1 MKIGVQGNLHAN
13 PFLIFEDFLMIKNLF
28 ALKQMGFF
36 LFAFVV
42 FYFSAAGAANA
53 AYSDIYQMGW
63 NSDYQDAT
71 GAINSS
77 IEYNYKDLFGIYFS
91 NPNDPY
97 KFGLRT
103 AERSNYNY
111 TFDEFCIYI
120 PPGTVSINM
129 CFYLDQY
136 VKTAIVLRYGQP
148 PTGDYS
154 NLSDPLAY
162 VPYDSE
168 GSIFKPTE
176 INRDMLFINRGGH
189 IAPFAAGQYSAP
201 LTETEAGWLYVKVL
215 KFEYT
220 SKISN
225 LNFFFDVD
233 LGTYRPWYNDLSNF
247 DTTGNPPLDGTGGG
261 DTGGGDTGGGDT
273 GGGGTP
279 VYYYGTCDNCDVNQD
294 GIIDLKDAIQIL
306 QYVGGG
312 GS

>member
-1 MKIGVQGNLHAN
+1 
-13 PFLIFEDFLMIKNLF
+13 MIKNLF
-28 ALKQMGFF
+28 ALKQIG
-36 LFAFVV
+36 LVLAAFVV

-53 AYSDIYQMGW
+53 AYSDIYQQGW

-77 IEYNYKDLFGIYFS
+77 IEYNYKDLFGINFS

-103 AERSNYNY
+103 AERPNHNY

-129 CFYLDQY
+129 CLYLDQY

-176 INRDMLFINRGGH
+176 INRDMVFINRGGH
-189 IAPFAAGQYSAP
+189 IAPFASGQYPVP
-201 LTETEAGWLYVKVL
+201 LTESEADWLYFKVL

-220 SKISN
+220 PKISN
-225 LNFFFDVD
+225 FNFFFDVD
-233 LGTYRPWYNDLSNF
+233 LTTYRAWYNDPANF
-247 DTTGNPPLDGTGGG
+247 DANGNPPLDGSGTGGGGDTGGGDTGGG